1 LLLAAGVPATAD
13 TVITFYHYQAGSSY
27 QAFRKILNG
36 FEAEHP
42 GIKVKDVFSQSEQIT
57 TDVQTALAARRPVDL
72 ATVIGKNVV
81 YFLKN
86 TPAVAINE
94 NSAKAGFL
102 DNYLENFL
110 DIGRAG
116 EKIFAAPHAYGTP
129 LIYYNKDLFRKAGL
143 DPERPPRSWDEVIAA
158 AKTIQE
164 KTGAKGV
171 SHLLASMKD
180 YGTMLM
186 VMNAGSPLSRAA
198 SSRCS
203 SPRAPPCS
211 RSTLPSKP
219 ASNSASPAT
228 RSSHRAAR
236 AVCRIAARP

>member
-1 LLLAAGVPATAD
+1 MSRIVKLATICAVLLLAAGVPATAD

-186 VMNAGSPLSRAA
+186 VMNAGSPYLSGDGSCA
-198 SSRCS
+198 
-203 SPRAPPCS
+203 
-211 RSTLPSKP
+211 LFD
-219 ASNSASPAT
+219 T
-228 RSSHRAAR
+228 REG
-236 AVCRIAARP
+236 IAALQLWQEPRRQAQGDAGRE